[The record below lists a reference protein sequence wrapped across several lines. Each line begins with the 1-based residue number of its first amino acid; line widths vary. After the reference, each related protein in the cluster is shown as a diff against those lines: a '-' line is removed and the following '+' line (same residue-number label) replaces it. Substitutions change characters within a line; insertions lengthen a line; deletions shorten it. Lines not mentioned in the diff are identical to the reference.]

1 MTYRDLFDYEPEFE
15 SMTMYEYE
23 EAAMNT
29 AVYEHP
35 LVYPALGLVGEA
47 GEVAEKVKK
56 LYRDEQLSLGG
67 DPVME
72 LNIEA
77 RIEVAKELGDV
88 LWYVTAVASDLGFDL
103 DEIATMNIDKL
114 HSRKR
119 RGRLRGSGD
128 NR

>member
-1 MTYRDLFDYEPEFE
+1 MTYRDLFDDEPDFE
-15 SMTMYEYE
+15 SMTMYDYE

-29 AVYEHP
+29 AVYDHP
-35 LVYPALGLVGEA
+35 LMYPTLGLVGEA

-56 LYRDEQLSLGG
+56 LYRDEMLSLGG
-67 DPVME
+67 DPILE
-72 LNIEA
+72 LNIET
-77 RIEVAKELGDV
+77 RVEIAKELGDV
-88 LWYVTAVASDLGFDL
+88 LWYVTAVARDLGFDL

>member
-1 MTYRDLFDYEPEFE
+1 MTYRDLFDDDPDQ
-15 SMTMYEYE
+15 SMTMYDYE

-29 AVYEHP
+29 AVYDHP
-35 LVYPALGLVGEA
+35 LMYPTLGLVGEA
-47 GEVAEKVKK
+47 GEVADKVKK

-67 DPVME
+67 DPILE
-72 LNIEA
+72 LNVET
-77 RIEVAKELGDV
+77 RIEIAKELGDV

-103 DEIATMNIDKL
+103 DEIAGMNIEKL
-114 HSRKR
+114 NSRKR

>member
-1 MTYRDLFDYEPEFE
+1 MTYRDLFDDDPDQ
-15 SMTMYEYE
+15 SMTMYDYE

-29 AVYEHP
+29 AVYDHP
-35 LVYPALGLVGEA
+35 PMYPTLGLVGEA
-47 GEVAEKVKK
+47 GEAADKVKK

-67 DPVME
+67 DPILE
-72 LNIEA
+72 LNVET
-77 RIEVAKELGDV
+77 RIEIAKELGDV

-103 DEIATMNIDKL
+103 DEIAGMNIEKL
-114 HSRKR
+114 NSRKR